1 MPIKAILFQV
11 LFLMVAIATESVVL
25 HWRLGLQRRTSVR
38 YAASLNLFSTFIGWL
53 LFFTIV
59 GWLPTVFSGNLEQQ
73 LISYILFDQF
83 FVSDWQ
89 ENMNTLIVI
98 GAVLT
103 FFGTFLVEIN
113 GLILLEIILGIRKL
127 AFSQA
132 PEAVSTN
139 AELEVAKLS
148 RYRIPD
154 RASLVSSEKAY
165 AILIA
170 NALSYTLIMLI
181 LVVRHLSKSPFI

>member
-1 MPIKAILFQV
+1 MVLPIKAILFQV

-38 YAASLNLFSTFIGWL
+38 YAASLNLFSTLVGWL

-59 GWLPTVFSGNLEQQ
+59 GWLPAVFSGNLEQQ

-89 ENMNTLIVI
+89 QNMNTIMVVA
-98 GAVLT
+98 AVLT

-127 AFSQA
+127 PFFQV
-132 PEAVSTN
+132 PEAASVDTGQEVSR
-139 AELEVAKLS
+139 LS
-148 RYRIPD
+148 RYRISD

-170 NALSYTLIMLI
+170 NAFSYTLILLI
-181 LVVRHLSKSPFI
+181 LVARHLFK